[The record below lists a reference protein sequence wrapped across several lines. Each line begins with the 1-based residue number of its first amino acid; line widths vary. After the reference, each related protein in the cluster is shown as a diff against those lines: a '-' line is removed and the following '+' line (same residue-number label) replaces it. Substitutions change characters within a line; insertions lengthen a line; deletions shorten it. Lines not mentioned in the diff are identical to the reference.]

1 MPPKVP
7 EEAAPVGLFIQGC
20 LPCAGNGPRRV
31 SLQPL
36 QPGLGLLLISAE
48 QGTQALPPQACPYGW
63 PCSSLLGGNR
73 SQSASLSLLHRSV
86 LPLTLLSA

>member
-31 SLQPL
+31 FLQPL

-63 PCSSLLGGNR
+63 PLLLAARGQQESVCFPFSS
-73 SQSASLSLLHRSV
+73 A
-86 LPLTLLSA
+86 